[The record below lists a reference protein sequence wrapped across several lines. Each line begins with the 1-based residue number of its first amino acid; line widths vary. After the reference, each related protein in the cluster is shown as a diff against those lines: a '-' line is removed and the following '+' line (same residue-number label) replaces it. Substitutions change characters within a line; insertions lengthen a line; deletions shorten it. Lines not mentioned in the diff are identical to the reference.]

1 MHIFLPVLAGVTA
14 CVSSVGI
21 RLFEEK
27 VQKHQ
32 RDLQAFQ
39 SLYVLLCGLVFLVL
53 SGFRFP
59 TTVRGLLLTVAF
71 AVCLAVSTI
80 GTATSYL
87 CGPMSLSS
95 VISSCSVVLPIL
107 FGCLVYDE
115 QLTVMHIIGTA
126 LLLATFV
133 LTGSGSGEG
142 KQEITLKW
150 ILMVM
155 LSFLGNGF
163 GAVVLAVYARLPEAG
178 SNNGFMAISFFVSA
192 LLLVVYLCFTGRGEG
207 RSKEPVRLSMPFFW
221 TAGLS
226 ALGCFGTNL
235 LIIYL
240 SGVMPASLLHPVYN
254 SASGILVTLAS
265 CLLFRERMDR
275 KKALILLL
283 GICAVVFLNL

>member
-1 MHIFLPVLAGVTA
+1 MFLFLPVLAGVTA
-14 CVSSVGI
+14 CVSSIGI

-39 SLYVLLCGLVFLVL
+39 SLYLLLCGLVFLVL

-59 TTVRGLLLTVAF
+59 VTARGLLLTVAF
-71 AVCLAVSTI
+71 AVCLSVSTI
-80 GTATSYL
+80 GTTASYL
-87 CGPMSLSS
+87 CGPMSLSC

-107 FGCLVYDE
+107 FGCLVYKE
-115 QLTVMHIIGTA
+115 SLTVLHLIGIA
-126 LLLATFV
+126 FLLATFI
-133 LTGSGSGEG
+133 LTGFGSGEG
-142 KQEITLKW
+142 KKEITLKW
-150 ILMVM
+150 ALMVL

-163 GAVVLAVYARLPEAG
+163 GAVVLAVYARLPETG
-178 SNNGFMAISFFVSA
+178 SNSGFMAISFFLSA
-192 LLLVVYLCFTGRGEG
+192 LLMFLYLCVTGRGAG
-207 RSKEPVRLSMPFFW
+207 RIKEPVQLSIPFFW

-254 SASGILVTLAS
+254 SASGILVSLVS
-265 CLLFRERMDR
+265 WLLFRERMNR
-275 KKALILLL
+275 KKVLILLL
-283 GICAVVFLNL
+283 GICAVVALNL

>member
-1 MHIFLPVLAGVTA
+1 MLMFLPVLAGVTA

-39 SLYVLLCGLVFLVL
+39 SLYLLLCGLVFLVL

-59 TTVRGLLLTVAF
+59 TTALGLLLTVAF
-71 AVCLAVSTI
+71 AGCLSVSTI
-80 GTATSYL
+80 GTTASYL

-95 VISSCSVVLPIL
+95 VINSCSVVLPIL

-115 QLTVMHIIGTA
+115 KMTVLHLIGIA
-126 LLLATFV
+126 LLLATFI
-133 LTGSGSGEG
+133 LTGTGSGEG
-142 KQEITLKW
+142 KKEITLKW
-150 ILMVM
+150 ALMVLM
-155 LSFLGNGF
+155 SFLGNGF
-163 GAVVLAVYARLPEAG
+163 GAVVLAVYARLPETG
-178 SNNGFMAISFFVSA
+178 SDSGFMAISFFISA
-192 LLLVVYLCFTGRGEG
+192 LLLFLCLCFTGRGAG
-207 RSKEPVRLSMPFFW
+207 RAEEPVRLSMPFFW
-221 TAGLS
+221 TSGLS

-254 SASGILVTLAS
+254 SASGILVSVVS

-275 KKALILLL
+275 KKVLILVL
-283 GICAVVFLNL
+283 GICSVVFLNL